1 MSIARQYFANLK
13 SGLHLAFFLPTRM
26 EQIHASAPMLLLL
39 FATAVLLHFARDFA
53 RVGPGGTLML
63 FGLPGVLLY
72 VPVLLAAAVAA
83 AWIAKRPAD
92 ALALATAFAALSLPI
107 IAVELAISALA
118 TGANVRIGWPQWI
131 PWTLWQWIFP
141 AWLALATAVATIY
154 LLRLAVRLSSA
165 TTIALLIIV
174 ALPLGYGYRERT
186 LWMTPYDES
195 AMQERMQY
203 MAAASEDAIYQQP
216 KLLARAL
223 DAIEPGRKGVIDL
236 YYVGLGGYASQDVF
250 LREIRSV
257 ETMMREQFGARG
269 RAASLLN
276 NPKTV
281 MDTPIASATS
291 LRAVLKRV
299 GEVMNRD
306 EDILF
311 LFMTSHGAKDHK
323 FTLELWPL
331 TFNELTPTVLRA
343 ALDEAGILWRV
354 IVVSACYAG
363 GFIDALKDERTIV
376 IAAAGPDKKSFGC
389 SHEADWTYFGK
400 AFFDEALRDQREL
413 TKAFALARAAV
424 EAREKKDQADTHS
437 DPQMAAGKSM
447 EQKWDA
453 YIAQLSGTSAQAKT
467 PVARATKD
475 AVDELVSLWQLPE
488 IASSYRLE
496 CMREMA
502 NSSPTVYA
510 EKDPNYFGTIT
521 RDTPQWPRM
530 VAAWERFADDY
541 CSSTMDA
548 AILHKAYVE
557 AWRQAA
563 DETTTRAAF
572 TFLRTR
578 EGQKVL
584 AAENR
589 VAVLINAKLAE
600 LRRGPADKATARYQ
614 QEQVRLNAE
623 AQGADAKSSR

>member
-1 MSIARQYFANLK
+1 MNIARQYFANLR
-13 SGLHLAFFLPTRM
+13 SGLRLAFFVPTRM
-26 EQIHASAPMLLLL
+26 QQIHASAPMLLLL

-53 RVGPGGTLML
+53 LVGPGGTLML

-92 ALALATAFAALSLPI
+92 TLALATALAALSLPI

-118 TGANVRIGWPQWI
+118 TGANLRIGWPRWI

-141 AWLALATAVATIY
+141 TWLALATAVATIY
-154 LLRLAVRLSSA
+154 LLRLAVRLSSV
-165 TTIALLIIV
+165 TTVALLVIV

-186 LWMTPYDES
+186 LWMKPYDED
-195 AMQERMQY
+195 AMQKRQQF
-203 MAAASEDAIYQQP
+203 MAAAAEDAIYQQP

-236 YYVGLGGYASQDVF
+236 FYIGLGGYASQDVF

-269 RAASLLN
+269 RTASLLN

-281 MDTPIASATS
+281 MDTPIASVTS
-291 LRAVLKRV
+291 LRTVLKRV

-323 FTLELWPL
+323 FSLELWPL

-343 ALDEAGILWRV
+343 ALDEAGIQWRV

-376 IAAAGPDKKSFGC
+376 IAAAAPDKKSFGC

-437 DPQMAAGKSM
+437 DPQMAAGRSM

-453 YIAQLSGTSAQAKT
+453 YLTQLSGSVAQAEV
-467 PVARATKD
+467 PATRTAGD
-475 AVDELVSLWQLPE
+475 AVDELVSLWKLSE
-488 IASSYRLE
+488 VANSYKLE

-502 NSSPTVYA
+502 NNSPTVYA
-510 EKDPNYFGTIT
+510 EKNSNYYGAIT
-521 RDTPQWPRM
+521 KDMPQWPQV
-530 VAAWERFADDY
+530 VAAWEQYAEDY

-548 AILHKAYVE
+548 ALLYRAYVD
-557 AWRQAA
+557 AWRQSA
-563 DETTTRAAF
+563 DQTTVRTALKF
-572 TFLRTR
+572 VRTR

-584 AAENR
+584 EAENR
-589 VAVLINAKLAE
+589 VAILVNAKLTN
-600 LRRGPADKATARYQ
+600 LRRGPADKATARFQ
-614 QEQVRLNAE
+614 QKQARLNVE
-623 AQGADAKSSR
+623 AQSTGAKPSR